1 MREKNPYEIR
11 LDILNMSKD
20 LMVEKWNAKNY
31 ALQEHYN
38 VKTQRALETES
49 EIPAPYEPVPFPN
62 DKDIVLKARE
72 LNEFVSNG

>member
-11 LDILNMSKD
+11 LDILQMAKD
-20 LMVEKWNAKNY
+20 LLHENWNANNY

-38 VKTQRALETES
+38 SRLQRALETES
-49 EIPAPYEPVPFPN
+49 EIPAPYEALPFPSE
-62 DKDIVLKARE
+62 KDIIIKARE

>member
-11 LDILNMSKD
+11 LEILQMAKD
-20 LMVEKWNAKNY
+20 LLHENWNANNY

-49 EIPAPYEPVPFPN
+49 EIPAPYEPVPFPS